1 MNISKVE
8 EKKQIKR
15 DRLLASAYALF
26 VKRGLYETSIN
37 DIAEYADVGKGTF
50 YLYFKDKWD
59 INEQVI
65 AEKAR
70 LLFDEAIINA
80 DENRIYNFS
89 DRLISIIDYI
99 IDSFIEN
106 NDLIR
111 LINKNLS
118 LGLYNR
124 LLSNEYINIKDTFV
138 NELKNYNNN
147 ITNPDAVFYMIIE
160 LVGSTTYNSIL
171 NDIPLPIDEFKPYLY
186 DQIRKMIN

>member
-80 DENRIYNFS
+80 DEKRIYNFS